1 LEVLVTDAVILSAC
15 RTAIGTAHRGTL
27 ADTDPFD
34 LAELTVAAAVAR
46 AGLAPDRIDE
56 VVYGE
61 SLAGG
66 GAIARHAAIAA
77 GLISAAGTAVNR
89 HCASGLAVTNMAAA
103 SVLSGMESAVV
114 AGGVQSASLAPVC
127 TRRVPGT
134 DEWTERWISPSHP
147 PTDDAPTAD
156 MSVTVGWNAARLAG
170 VSREAMDEWAYH
182 SHRKAIQA
190 IDAGRFD
197 DEVIPVEVTRRD
209 GTKLTFAVDEH
220 PRRDTSL
227 DKLASLKPLHP
238 EIEGFSITAGNSSGV
253 NDGAAAMVIA
263 ASDLAEREGLEILA
277 RIRSWAAV
285 GVPPVETGLA
295 PITVIPMALERA
307 GLSLKDVA
315 LFEVNEAFASM
326 CVATVDALGIDPDRV
341 NPNGSGC
348 SLGHPVAMTGTRMVT
363 TLAYE
368 LRRRGGGIAVAAMC
382 AGGGMGTATLIE
394 V

>member
-1 LEVLVTDAVILSAC
+1 MTDAVILSAC
-15 RTAIGTAHRGTL
+15 RTAIATAHRGSL

-34 LAELTVAAAVAR
+34 LAELTVAEAVAR
-46 AGLAPDRIDE
+46 SGLAPEQIDE
-56 VVYGE
+56 VLYGE

-77 GLISAAGTAVNR
+77 GLVSAAGTAVNR

-103 SVLSGMESAVV
+103 AVLSGMESAVV
-114 AGGVQSASLAPVC
+114 AGGVQSASFAPMC
-127 TRRVPGT
+127 TRRIPGT

-147 PTDDAPTAD
+147 PTDEAPTAD
-156 MSVTVGWNAARLAG
+156 MSITVGWNAARLAG

-182 SHRKAIQA
+182 SHRKAIEA
-190 IDAGRFD
+190 IDGGRFD
-197 DEVIPVEVTRRD
+197 EEVIPVEVVRRD
-209 GTKLTFAVDEH
+209 GTTLTFAVDEH
-220 PRRDTSL
+220 PRHDTSL

-263 ASDLAEREGLEILA
+263 ASDVAEREGLEVLA
-277 RIRSWAAV
+277 RIRSWASV

-295 PITVIPMALERA
+295 PITVIPKALERA
-307 GLSLKDVA
+307 GLDLADVA

-326 CVATVDALGIDPDRV
+326 CVATVDALGIDPAKV

-348 SLGHPVAMTGTRMVT
+348 SLGHPVAMTGR
-363 TLAYE
+363 AW
-368 LRRRGGGIAVAAMC
+368 
-382 AGGGMGTATLIE
+382 
-394 V
+394 

>member
-1 LEVLVTDAVILSAC
+1 
-15 RTAIGTAHRGTL
+15 L

-34 LAELTVAAAVAR
+34 LAQLTVAEAVAR
-46 AGLAPDRIDE
+46 SGLAPEQIDE
-56 VVYGE
+56 VFYGE

-77 GLISAAGTAVNR
+77 GLVSAAGTAFNR
-89 HCASGLAVTNMAAA
+89 HCASGLAAVNMAAA
-103 SVLSGMESAVV
+103 AVLSGMESAVV

-127 TRRVPGT
+127 SRRVPGT

-147 PTDDAPTAD
+147 ETDDAPTTD
-156 MSVTVGWNAARLAG
+156 MSITVGWNAARLAG

-182 SHRKAIQA
+182 SHRKAIAA

-197 DEVIPVEVTRRD
+197 DEVIPVDVTRRD

-227 DKLASLKPLHP
+227 EKLASLKPLHP

-253 NDGAAAMVIA
+253 NDAAGAMVIA
-263 ASDLAEREGLEILA
+263 GSDLAERQGLEVLA

-295 PITVIPMALERA
+295 PITAIPKALQRA
-307 GLSLKDVA
+307 GIDVADVA
-315 LFEVNEAFASM
+315 LFEINEAFASM
-326 CVATVDALGIDPDRV
+326 CVATVDALGIDPDKV

-368 LRRRGGGIAVAAMC
+368 LRRRGGGIGVAAMC
-382 AGGGMGTATLIE
+382 AGGGMGTATVIQ